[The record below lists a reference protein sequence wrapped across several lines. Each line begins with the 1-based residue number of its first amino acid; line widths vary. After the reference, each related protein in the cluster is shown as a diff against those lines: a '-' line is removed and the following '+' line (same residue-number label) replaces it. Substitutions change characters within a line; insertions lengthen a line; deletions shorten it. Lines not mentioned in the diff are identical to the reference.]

1 MRTLAEYIFTI
12 MFIGFVFSLG
22 YALGEMATEPECYFN
37 GHADSEEEAELYTR
51 LDEIIRGK

>member
-1 MRTLAEYIFTI
+1 MRTIAEYILII
-12 MFIGFVFSLG
+12 MFICFIFSLG

-37 GHADSEEEAELYTR
+37 GHADSEEEAQLYTR